1 MKLYSVSFTA
11 RSRLYWLLFL
21 YIMLGCQSISS
32 PVFPICLDYNAF
44 KGHSHY
50 FMHCADIT
58 GGHWQL
64 WESLYDSIRQL
75 KHEKLFPTA
84 LLQPVT
90 TAYSPQLW
98 IEVIMGEKALI
109 SMAAFPRETP
119 IQLIL
124 LRNQHILS
132 SHRLRWTVLKICSR
146 PHEQG
151 LLLLEVNVSYCCT
164 ANCFHV
170 FHRILHFISCLITK
184 YEQIFRTVYVIQ
196 EMKTNNTEVYDWSDI
211 PWYHHTEL
219 HCQRWMQA
227 SNEEHL
233 THVRL

>member
-1 MKLYSVSFTA
+1 MLLKVILTTSCTVQILQEDIDSFGNLYT
-11 RSRLYWLLFL
+11 
-21 YIMLGCQSISS
+21 
-32 PVFPICLDYNAF
+32 
-44 KGHSHY
+44 
-50 FMHCADIT
+50 T
-58 GGHWQL
+58 
-64 WESLYDSIRQL
+64 LYDNWNMKNFSQQL
-75 KHEKLFPTA
+75 YCSPCHHCIFSTAMNRGDNGGKKHLFQWLHFPEKLPFNWYYLETSI
-84 LLQPVT
+84 
-90 TAYSPQLW
+90 YW
-98 IEVIMGEKALI
+98 
-109 SMAAFPRETP
+109 AATD
-119 IQLIL
+119 
-124 LRNQHILS
+124 
-132 SHRLRWTVLKICSR
+132 LRWTVLKICSR

-151 LLLLEVNVSYCCT
+151 LLLLELNVSYCRT

-211 PWYHHTEL
+211 PRYHHTEL